1 MADSTDQNPAG
12 GLRVGACQPPE
23 ILADTEAALAWIEDF
38 ARQGAEQNVDLLLLP
53 ECFLQGYL
61 FDPDHVSRHAM
72 DFTSLAFTA
81 VLRRLAPIEAT
92 VVVGVIETE
101 QGRYFNTA
109 AVITGGRLI
118 GRYRKTRL
126 MPGETI
132 FDPGD
137 IYPTFVQGGVRYG
150 INICSDTQFPEP
162 AAQVAAQGAR
172 VLLVA
177 AQNMLRRPVAD
188 RYKDLHHSMR
198 ADRARETGMWLVS
211 SDVTGVRGDS
221 RIAYGPTSVLSP
233 RGEVVK
239 QVPLM
244 TTGMIVVEIS

>member
-1 MADSTDQNPAG
+1 MADSTDPSPAG
-12 GLRVGACQPPE
+12 GLRIGACQPPE
-23 ILADTEAALAWIEDF
+23 IMADTEAALAWIEDF
-38 ARQGAEQNVDLLLLP
+38 ARQGADKNVDLLLFP

-72 DFTSLAFTA
+72 DFTSPAFTA

-101 QGRYFNTA
+101 HGRYFNTA
-109 AVITGGRLI
+109 AVVTGGRLI

-137 IYPTFVQGGVRYG
+137 TYPTFVQGGVRYG

-162 AAQVAAQGAR
+162 AAQVAAQGAQ
-172 VLLVA
+172 VLLVSLMIFCV
-177 AQNMLRRPVAD
+177 Q
-188 RYKDLHHSMR
+188 
-198 ADRARETGMWLVS
+198 E
-211 SDVTGVRGDS
+211 VRGGVEWASGVWCGCRIRVAGARCRRTCWGFGTCRGRS
-221 RIAYGPTSVLSP
+221 RG
-233 RGEVVK
+233 
-239 QVPLM
+239 
-244 TTGMIVVEIS
+244 

>member
-1 MADSTDQNPAG
+1 MADRTDPKPAG
-12 GLRVGACQPPE
+12 GLRIGACQPPE

-38 ARQGAEQNVDLLLLP
+38 ARQGAKQEVDLLLFP

-72 DFTSLAFTA
+72 DFTSPAFTA

-109 AVITGGRLI
+109 AVITGGQLI

-132 FDPGD
+132 FEPGD
-137 IYPTFVQGGVRYG
+137 VYPTFVQRGVRFG
-150 INICSDTQFPEP
+150 INICSDTQVPGP

-177 AQNMLRRPVAD
+177 AQNMLRRPVAEE
-188 RYKDLHHSMR
+188 YKDLHHSMR

-233 RGEVVK
+233 GGEVVE

-244 TTGMIVVEIS
+244 TTGIVVAEVS

>member
-1 MADSTDQNPAG
+1 MADDTDRNPTG
-12 GLRVGACQPPE
+12 GLRVGACQTPE
-23 ILADTEAALAWIEDF
+23 ILADPDAALACIEDF
-38 ARQGAEQNVDLLLLP
+38 ARQGAEHNVDLLLFP

-61 FDPDHVSRHAM
+61 VEADHVSRHAL
-72 DFTSLAFTA
+72 DLGSPEFAA
-81 VLRRLAPIEAT
+81 VLQRLEPIKPT

-109 AVITGGRLI
+109 AVITGGRLV

-126 MPGETI
+126 MPGETV

-137 IYPTFVQGGVRYG
+137 SYPTFVQGAVRYG

-162 AAQVAAQGAR
+162 AAQVAAQGAQ

-177 AQNMLRRPVAD
+177 AQNMLRRPVAEQC
-188 RYKDLHHSMR
+188 KNLHHSMR

-211 SDVTGVRGDS
+211 ADVTGMRGDA
-221 RIAYGPTSVLSP
+221 RIAYGPTSVISP
-233 RGEVVK
+233 QGDIVT

-244 TTGMIVVEIS
+244 TTGMVVAEIG